1 MNLINEGI
9 QATHNYESGQLR
21 QSQTTQTSFFE
32 TEAVPEYTENI
43 SLIGTPR
50 SEFSDAISRID
61 PSVLASV
68 SRSLQLTSSSA
79 IVEFAETLN
88 DMQYQFLLRL
98 LSPFDSTSNIKTIPS
113 SLSNEQIQ
121 FFDLGFRFICPDF
134 KGSIISGPFFVGS
147 QPQHFSQSI
156 SIKKCQPN
164 QKIIFQSISS
174 IGSAFPPSLTMW
186 YGEILLYSPNFS
198 TNSKYIDLTPILDFK
213 SSKVLEFTVQNESQ
227 WYCIVIRT
235 ITKLSY
241 SKLINQVLQRKLPP
255 KDFQSSVCCPLTGK
269 IMKVPVRSIK
279 CQHSQCFDLKS
290 AIKRNS
296 PGTPLLCPI
305 CGETIEFND
314 IATNW
319 EIMSTV
325 ATQRVGVAYSDMMIN
340 EK

>member
-9 QATHNYESGQLR
+9 QATHNFETGQLR

-32 TEAVPEYTENI
+32 TEAEPEYTEHI

-50 SEFSDAISRID
+50 SEFSAAISRID

-68 SRSLQLTSSSA
+68 SRSLQLTSSSG
-79 IVEFAETLN
+79 IVQYAETLN
-88 DMQYQFLLRL
+88 DTQYQFLLRL
-98 LSPFDSTSNIKTIPS
+98 LSPFDSTSNIKEIPS
-113 SLSNEQIQ
+113 SLSEEQLL
-121 FFDLGFRFICPDF
+121 FFDLGFRFKSPDF
-134 KGSIISGPFFVGS
+134 KSSVISGPFFVGS
-147 QPQHFSQSI
+147 QPQHFSQLI

-174 IGSAFPPSLTMW
+174 MGPAFPSSLTMW

-213 SSKVLEFTVQNESQ
+213 SSKLLEFTVQNEPQ

-235 ITKLSY
+235 ITKVPY
-241 SKLINQVLQRKLPP
+241 SRLINQALQRKLPS

-290 AIKRNS
+290 ALKRNS
-296 PGTPLLCPI
+296 PGTPFLCPI
-305 CGETIEFND
+305 CGETINFDD
-314 IATNW
+314 IAVNW
-319 EIMSTV
+319 ELMNTV
-325 ATQRVGVAYSDMMIN
+325 ATQRVNTAYSEMIDN